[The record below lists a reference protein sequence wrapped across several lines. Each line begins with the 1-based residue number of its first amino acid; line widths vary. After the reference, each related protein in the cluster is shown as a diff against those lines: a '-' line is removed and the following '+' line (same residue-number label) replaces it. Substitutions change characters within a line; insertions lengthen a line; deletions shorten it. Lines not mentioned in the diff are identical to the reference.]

1 MVLGNFIEFILEVE
15 LLLVHFCFSAHFE
28 IIFLV
33 MTYIFK
39 SKIAFVFVLPMD
51 VNELDANLV
60 DVNQHVVEL
69 DLTTWY
75 YLRRLLIFLKLKC
88 YSTYGYKFLF
98 FISKVALVSRDQL
111 PIHLVWS
118 NCLRNTGNLL
128 SSSICILEKCYNM

>member
-1 MVLGNFIEFILEVE
+1 
-15 LLLVHFCFSAHFE
+15 
-28 IIFLV
+28 

-60 DVNQHVVEL
+60 DVNQHVIEL

-75 YLRRLLIFLKLKC
+75 YLRRLLLFLKLKC

-98 FISKVALVSRDQL
+98 FISKVALVSRDEL
-111 PIHLVWS
+111 PLHLV
-118 NCLRNTGNLL
+118 
-128 SSSICILEKCYNM
+128 